1 MLPFAEIRICL
12 CNILSHVLSWGFEDG
27 EGGVGNEFGGGGI
40 GGFVAGRGYMAGLGC
55 RVVIYGSL
63 AVT

>member
-1 MLPFAEIRICL
+1 M
-12 CNILSHVLSWGFEDG
+12 
-27 EGGVGNEFGGGGI
+27 GNEFGGGGI
-40 GGFVAGRGYMAGLGC
+40 RGFVAGRRYMAGLGC